1 MESLLS
7 LVYRLSMREGTACE
21 AMHAKKVGGAA
32 SNRARVIVIDTPETE
47 VYSQAPKSPV

>member
-32 SNRARVIVIDTPETE
+32 SNRARVIVIDTETE